1 MRRNSLL
8 ALVALIGCA
17 SRPHTAP
24 NMPPQPERVA
34 IVSTATTEPVEA
46 AAERP
51 HHPCVPVTDCRVVAR
66 HTLDSPFARA
76 QGFYASPAGML
87 ASRHADWQVPE
98 ARAEEV
104 RFIEVSES
112 CWVEGDFYI
121 ASEAQ
126 IWLRTDDAFDPIEV
140 AHNARSFTP
149 LGHSFFDDG
158 AHIFERWEILD
169 DEDVDRATFHACSAE
184 PDDPNSATFYPCAED
199 SVGLFGYGEH
209 GDVGRFR
216 P

>member
-1 MRRNSLL
+1 MPRICLL
-8 ALVALIGCA
+8 VVALIGCA
-17 SRPHTAP
+17 SRPHTPP
-24 NMPPQPERVA
+24 NMPAEPEPVA
-34 IVSTATTEPVEA
+34 VAATTSAEPVEA
-46 AAERP
+46 VPERP

-66 HTLDSPFARA
+66 HALDSPFARRH
-76 QGFYASPAGML
+76 GFDESPAGMV
-87 ASRHADWQVPE
+87 ANRHAEWRLPE
-98 ARAEEV
+98 ARAEDVRLVEV
-104 RFIEVSES
+104 TES

-126 IWLRTDDAFDPIEV
+126 VWLRAEDAFDPIEV
-140 AHNARSFTP
+140 AHNASRFTP

-158 AHIFERWEILD
+158 THIFDRWEILD
-169 DEDVDRATFHACSAE
+169 DEDVDRATFHACSAV